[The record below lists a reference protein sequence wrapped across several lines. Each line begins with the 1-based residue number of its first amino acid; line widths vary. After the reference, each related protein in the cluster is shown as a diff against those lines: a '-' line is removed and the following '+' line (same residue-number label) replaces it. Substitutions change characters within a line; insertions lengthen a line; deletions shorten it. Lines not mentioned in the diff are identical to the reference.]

1 MKRLVLPLVA
11 VLGLGACVTV
21 PIGPSVM
28 VLPGHGKPFDQFQMD
43 DMSCRNWAA
52 HQSGAAGAGQSQV
65 NSTIA
70 GAALGTLIG
79 GAIGA
84 GLGAIGGNPG
94 LGAAVGAGFGAVGG
108 TATGANAAQATGYDV
123 QRRYD
128 FAYQQC
134 MFAKGN
140 QIPGGRRPAPAYGA
154 APPSYGPPPPPPP
167 PPPAVG
173 QRVPTVP
180 PTAAT
185 PPPDAP
191 PPGAY
196 PPPPPPPPPPPGPR

>member
-1 MKRLVLPLVA
+1 MKRLILPLLA
-11 VLGLGACVTV
+11 VFGLGACATV
-21 PIGPSVM
+21 PTGPSVM
-28 VLPGHGKPFDQFQMD
+28 VLPGHGKPFDQFQIED
-43 DMSCRNWAA
+43 ASCRNWAA
-52 HQSGAAGAGQSQV
+52 QQSGIAGAGDAQV
-65 NSTIA
+65 QNTLA
-70 GAALGTLIG
+70 GAAVGTLIG

-108 TATGANAAQATGYDV
+108 TATGAQAGAASSWEL

-140 QIPGGRRPAPAYGA
+140 QIPGARRPAPAYGA

-167 PPPAVG
+167 PPAVG

-180 PTAAT
+180 STAAT

-196 PPPPPPPPPPPGPR
+196 PPPPPPPPPPPGQR